1 MEEKK
6 FDPYQ
11 FIGFILIA
19 LILTWMLYRN
29 GPTEEQ
35 KSESKTI
42 TEQDITSPSSPEE
55 SETSAAFIQQQKVES
70 FGDLG
75 TLFKSNSVENVSIS
89 TENISYEVQSK
100 GAQIVVLQLDK
111 FENFADNPLRLIS
124 ESNSDFNVKLSTL
137 DGRVLNTRDIFF
149 TPTLIDQTDSY
160 KLLMTA
166 SISTRQSIVFEYVFP
181 KQGYLYTVN
190 LKTEG
195 MQTLLNSS
203 ILPNFSWKT
212 DAFRN
217 SRSIDYENRY
227 TEYTFGYEE
236 DRVDYLSLNGED
248 KESRE
253 GIRWISYRQHF
264 FSSILIP
271 STPIASAELTSI
283 DLASE
288 ENLEEKFTKT
298 FKTSYSLGLTNGNLN
313 TQLTFYNGPT
323 DYDSLKALDGD
334 LETSIPMGWGIFGW
348 INRVIFLPLFGFLS
362 SFLSFG
368 IAIIVMTVIV
378 RLAMSPVTYKSY
390 VSQIKMKV
398 LRPDIEIIN
407 NKYKDDAVKR
417 QQETMSLYSR
427 AGANPMSGCV
437 PALLQLPIF
446 YALFSFFPVAFVL
459 RDKSFLWADD
469 LSSYDSVYDLGFSI
483 PFYGDHISLFPI
495 LASIAIFFY
504 TQMTTGQQAMPQQ
517 PGMPN
522 MKIIMY
528 LMPLMMLFFFNNYA
542 SGLSLYYFVSNLL
555 TIILMLVI
563 KNYIVNDQ
571 KILSKIEE
579 NKKKP
584 KKAGGFSSRLQK
596 AMEQAEE
603 LLLTGHSCLRPV
615 YKIKDIFDDKP
626 LDLSDIKEIENQAN
640 RIRSLKIHG

>member
-75 TLFKSNSVENVSIS
+75 TLFKSNSLENISIS

-124 ESNSDFNVKLSTL
+124 EFNSDFNVKLSTL

-227 TEYTFGYEE
+227 TEFTFGYEE

-584 KKAGGFSSRLQK
+584 KKVGGFSSRLQK
-596 AMEQAEE
+596 AMEQAEKQKKA
-603 LLLTGHSCLRPV
+603 GR
-615 YKIKDIFDDKP
+615 K
-626 LDLSDIKEIENQAN
+626 
-640 RIRSLKIHG
+640 

>member
-6 FDPYQ
+6 FDPLQ

-100 GAQIVVLQLDK
+100 GAQIVVLQLDN

-124 ESNSDFNVKLSTL
+124 ESNTDFNVKLSTL

-203 ILPNFSWKT
+203 TPPDFSWKT

-227 TEYTFGYEE
+227 TEFTFGYEE

-248 KESRE
+248 KESRD

-596 AMEQAEE
+596 AMEQAEKQKKA
-603 LLLTGHSCLRPV
+603 GR
-615 YKIKDIFDDKP
+615 K
-626 LDLSDIKEIENQAN
+626 
-640 RIRSLKIHG
+640 

>member
-11 FIGFILIA
+11 FTGFILIA

-29 GPTEEQ
+29 GPEQ
-35 KSESKTI
+35 QTKENQTKI
-42 TEQDITSPSSPEE
+42 EQVVANPIEQLLKDSVQ
-55 SETSAAFIQQQKVES
+55 QQQKIEAY
-70 FGDLG
+70 GDLG
-75 TLFKSNSVENVSIS
+75 SLFLPKAIPNTKLA
-89 TENISYEVQSK
+89 TENMILEFQTKGGGISKLALIE
-100 GAQIVVLQLDK
+100 
-111 FENFADNPLRLIS
+111 FENHEDQPIPMVQDGNM
-124 ESNSDFNVKLSTL
+124 DFNITL
-137 DGRVLNTRDIFF
+137 NTKDGRVLNTRDFYFIPKVIDKSDVF
-149 TPTLIDQTDSY
+149 TIQM
-160 KLLMTA
+160 KA
-166 SISTRQSIVFEYVFP
+166 SLSESQHITYEYVFP
-181 KQGYLYTVN
+181 KKGYLFTVN
-190 LKTEG
+190 FLTVG
-195 MQTLLNSS
+195 MEALLDNKQS
-203 ILPNFSWKT
+203 PKVSWTT
-212 DAFRN
+212 DAYRN

-248 KESRE
+248 QEIRE

-264 FSSILIP
+264 FSAILIP
-271 STPIASAELTSI
+271 DVTISSADIKSKDLTANESLDEKYTKRFETI
-283 DLASE
+283 FSLPSQSGNINS
-288 ENLEEKFTKT
+288 NLE
-298 FKTSYSLGLTNGNLN
+298 
-313 TQLTFYNGPT
+313 FYYGPT
-323 DYDSLKALDGD
+323 DYDTLQNLEGD

-362 SFLSFG
+362 SFLSYG
-368 IAIIVMTVIV
+368 IAIIVMTLIV
-378 RLAMSPVTYKSY
+378 RLMMSPVTYKSY

-398 LRPDIEIIN
+398 LRPDVEVITA
-407 NKYKDDAVKR
+407 KYKDDAVKR

-437 PALLQLPIF
+437 PALIQLPVF

-469 LSSYDSVYDLGFSI
+469 LSSYDSILDLGFSI
-483 PFYGDHISLFPI
+483 PFYGDHVSLFPI

-504 TQMTTGQQAMPQQ
+504 TKMTTGQQPMPQQ

-528 LMPLMMLFFFNNYA
+528 LMPVMMLFFFNNYA

-563 KNYIVNDQ
+563 KNYIIDDT
-571 KILSKIEE
+571 KIHAKIEE

-584 KKAGGFSSRLQK
+584 KKAGGFSARLQK
-596 AMEQAEE
+596 AMEEAEKQKKA
-603 LLLTGHSCLRPV
+603 GR
-615 YKIKDIFDDKP
+615 
-626 LDLSDIKEIENQAN
+626 
-640 RIRSLKIHG
+640 R

>member
-75 TLFKSNSVENVSIS
+75 TLFKSNSIENVSIS

-149 TPTLIDQTDSY
+149 TPTLIDQADSY

-166 SISTRQSIVFEYVFP
+166 SFSNRQSIVFEYVFP

-596 AMEQAEE
+596 AMEQAEKQKKA
-603 LLLTGHSCLRPV
+603 GR
-615 YKIKDIFDDKP
+615 K
-626 LDLSDIKEIENQAN
+626 
-640 RIRSLKIHG
+640 

>member
-124 ESNSDFNVKLSTL
+124 EFNTDFNVKLSTL

-149 TPTLIDQTDSY
+149 TPTLIDQADSY

-203 ILPNFSWKT
+203 TPPDFSWKT

-227 TEYTFGYEE
+227 TEFTFGYEE

-248 KESRE
+248 KESRD

-596 AMEQAEE
+596 AMEQAEKQKKA
-603 LLLTGHSCLRPV
+603 GR
-615 YKIKDIFDDKP
+615 K
-626 LDLSDIKEIENQAN
+626 
-640 RIRSLKIHG
+640 

>member
-6 FDPYQ
+6 FDPLQ

-29 GPTEEQ
+29 GPVEEQ
-35 KSESKTI
+35 KSESKTT
-42 TEQDITSPSSPEE
+42 TEQSITSPSSPEE

-75 TLFKSNSVENVSIS
+75 ALFKSNSIENVSIS
-89 TENISYEVQSK
+89 TENISYKVQSK

-124 ESNSDFNVKLSTL
+124 ESNTDFNVKLTTL
-137 DGRVLNTRDIFF
+137 DGRVINTRDIFF
-149 TPTLIDQTDSY
+149 TPTLTDQADSY
-160 KLLMTA
+160 KLLMTS
-166 SISTRQSIVFEYVFP
+166 SISTRQSIVFEYDFP

-190 LKTEG
+190 LKTKG

-203 ILPNFSWKT
+203 SLPNFSWKT

-271 STPIASAELTSI
+271 STPIASAELISI
-283 DLASE
+283 DLANQ

-298 FKTSYSLGLTNGNLN
+298 FKTSYSLGLTDGNLN

-584 KKAGGFSSRLQK
+584 KKVGGFSSRLQK
-596 AMEQAEE
+596 AMEQAEKQKKA
-603 LLLTGHSCLRPV
+603 GR
-615 YKIKDIFDDKP
+615 K
-626 LDLSDIKEIENQAN
+626 
-640 RIRSLKIHG
+640 